1 VLSVAASGG
10 VVLNRALPVVVGR
23 HGGLSKCG
31 ARWRGSIEGKRESQV
46 KYRVKKGP

>member
-10 VVLNRALPVVVGR
+10 VVLNRALPAVVAG
-23 HGGLSKCG
+23 HGSSAECG